1 MDRVEFLKGLFSF
14 SIIIPASIMCYLP
27 MKISLNFRLKNCFA
41 FGGGFCNYCNGI
53 FYNNGTF

>member
-27 MKISLNFRLKNCFA
+27 MKNQLKFSVKKIA
-41 FGGGFCNYCNGI
+41 LLFVV
-53 FYNNGTF
+53 TPKS